1 MSPENSDVGQET
13 VTRPEAE
20 EPTKNDSR
28 SSSSSSRSSNQNHDV
43 PQSST
48 GTGQTKCSICQSMFR
63 RPEHLKRHFR
73 SHTKEKPFECA
84 QCGRHFSRTDTLHR
98 HELSH
103 HNAGMEGGKDR
114 THRITVKTFRA
125 CYKCA
130 IARVRCSGGSPCA
143 RCESRSLECQ
153 YPTERR
159 SKAKT
164 RKETQP
170 SFTND
175 DTSYDQ
181 SSHLAQSTWANGT
194 DLRPSRNGEQSI
206 PPPFHYQMTQFQ
218 LQMPISN
225 APNAVASNLSAN
237 NNNIEPE
244 NKRLDETRTNGQALG
259 AEDNSTSLSLHDST
273 REVKKMRVPSVQNS
287 TVGTQGLYSQ
297 IATSTEDMAEPAHR
311 TEGLQS
317 AKGSDGIATMPTVG
331 SQQVPMELIQPLL
344 NQTTVPTINWLP
356 QDLANASND
365 RRHSI
370 NTYQKTSGIL
380 DTSLSQA
387 PWYQSV
393 IHGTE
398 SSSLVSENVS
408 QTPSGYTSLGGN
420 TESPSQSS
428 HLNRRVRN
436 HSEDGAIPN
445 SSSSRLN
452 QDSWSLLCAASANA
466 SLQLQQADTRRQ
478 YLFPQFPKP
487 RVHATNENHYDH
499 HHTLGPPTYERIRS
513 AFIQLCCAESILYPK
528 FESDHLPDAE
538 TLSSFINLYFMHF
551 QPVYPIFHTPTF
563 DINECH
569 WLVVLALSA
578 IGCHFAGSQ
587 EQSECAPVFHE
598 FLRRAISVE
607 EEKYYVDRAPVW
619 LLQASVLN
627 CVGILYSCDERARL
641 LALNTF
647 GNLIGFVNRE
657 KLLSRPDRPI
667 QPLNG
672 KTNEQHWVSWVEDE
686 IRRRIGYLI
695 WLLDCTIAYHF
706 DRRPLLSLDESQ
718 ATLPSHEALWTAKSL
733 EAWKDVRGRMS
744 DQKESSLYDAVLVM
758 YIEKELVPDIGEFS
772 QLLLIHALYH
782 RMWEVGDYFRRPLSF
797 WNPTS
802 KKQSRHSALP
812 SGSVWLPGIP
822 SYSKWRNSACDCL
835 DILHWAA
842 GSTVARTAGL
852 EHPTILH
859 LHLARIILLAP
870 FREIRSLATSLA
882 MEESRWCERE
892 QTLEWH
898 YILRWVKHDQYKARL
913 AVVHAGAMLRHAR
926 DFSSRSFHEPVA
938 VFLATLVLWAY
949 GACYTF
955 LSDMTSR
962 HEASH
967 GMPEKPL
974 FIHLDRPCDDELAQ
988 LFVREG
994 QGMKAVLTGVGDICA
1009 PRGPEETLKAGCL
1022 ILAGLSSWGISKRFT
1037 AILGKLSEIT
1047 SKS

>member
-20 EPTKNDSR
+20 EPTKDDSR
-28 SSSSSSRSSNQNHDV
+28 SSSSGGSNHNHDA

-48 GTGQTKCSICQSMFR
+48 GAGQTKCSICQSTFR

-170 SFTND
+170 SFTKD

-181 SSHLAQSTWANGT
+181 ASHLAQPTWTNGT
-194 DLRPSRNGEQSI
+194 DLRPSRNGEQSM

-218 LQMPISN
+218 LQMPMSN
-225 APNAVASNLSAN
+225 ASNAVSSKLSADH
-237 NNNIEPE
+237 NNIDPE
-244 NKRLDETRTNGQALG
+244 NRRSDETRINGQTSS
-259 AEDNSTSLSLHDST
+259 AEDNFTCSSLHDST
-273 REVKKMRVPSVQNS
+273 RELKKMRVPSVQYGDA
-287 TVGTQGLYSQ
+287 GTQGLYSQ
-297 IATSTEDMAEPAHR
+297 IATSTEDMTEPPHR

-317 AKGSDGIATMPTVG
+317 AKSSNSIAMMPTVG

-344 NQTTVPTINWLP
+344 DQTTAPTINWLP
-356 QDLANASND
+356 QNLGNASSN
-365 RRHSI
+365 RRHST
-370 NTYQKTSGIL
+370 NTYQKTPGIL
-380 DTSLSQA
+380 DTSLNQA
-387 PWYQSV
+387 SWYPSA
-393 IHGTE
+393 IHGAD

-408 QTPSGYTSLGGN
+408 QTPSGYTSLGGT
-420 TESPSQSS
+420 TESPSQSN
-428 HLNRRVRN
+428 LNRRARN
-436 HSEDGAIPN
+436 HSVDGAIPQ
-445 SSSSRLN
+445 SSSSKLN

-478 YLFPQFPKP
+478 YLFPQFPET
-487 RVHATNENHYDH
+487 RVRATNENKNGYR
-499 HHTLGPPTYERIRS
+499 HTLEPSTYERIRS
-513 AFIQLCCAESILYPK
+513 AFNQLCCVESILYPK
-528 FESDHLPDAE
+528 FETDHLPGAE
-538 TLSSFINLYFMHF
+538 TLSSFIDLYFVHF

-563 DINECH
+563 DINKCH
-569 WLVVLALSA
+569 WIVVLALSA
-578 IGCHFAGSQ
+578 VGSHFAGSQ
-587 EQSECAPVFHE
+587 EQIECAPVFHE
-598 FLRRAISVE
+598 FLRRATNVE
-607 EEKYYVDRAPVW
+607 EEKYLVDRAPVW

-647 GNLIGFVNRE
+647 GNLVGFVTRE
-657 KLLSRPDRPI
+657 KLLGHRPI
-667 QPLNG
+667 QSSNG
-672 KTNEQHWVSWVEDE
+672 ETKELRWVSWVDDE
-686 IRRRIGYLI
+686 IRRRTGYLI

-706 DRRPLLSLDESQ
+706 DKRPLLSLDESQ
-718 ATLPSHEALWTAKSL
+718 ATLPSHEALWEAESP
-733 EAWKDVRGRMS
+733 EAWEEVRRGIS

-758 YIEKELVPDIGEFS
+758 YIEKELVPDLGEFS

-842 GSTVARTAGL
+842 GSTVARSAGL

-870 FREIRSLATSLA
+870 FREIRTLATSLA
-882 MEESRWCERE
+882 MEESHWHERE
-892 QTLEWH
+892 QALEWH

-913 AVVHAGAMLRHAR
+913 AVVHAGALLRHAR

-949 GACYTF
+949 GACYPS
-955 LSDMTSR
+955 LSDMTSCR
-962 HEASH
+962 EAGH

-994 QGMKAVLTGVGDICA
+994 HGMKAVLTGVGDICA
-1009 PRGPEETLKAGCL
+1009 PKGPAETLKAGCL

>member
-1 MSPENSDVGQET
+1 
-13 VTRPEAE
+13 
-20 EPTKNDSR
+20 
-28 SSSSSSRSSNQNHDV
+28 
-43 PQSST
+43 
-48 GTGQTKCSICQSMFR
+48 
-63 RPEHLKRHFR
+63 
-73 SHTKEKPFECA
+73 
-84 QCGRHFSRTDTLHR
+84 
-98 HELSH
+98 
-103 HNAGMEGGKDR
+103 MEGGKDR

-175 DTSYDQ
+175 DASYAQ

-225 APNAVASNLSAN
+225 ASNAVSSNLSAN

-244 NKRLDETRTNGQALG
+244 NKHLDETRTNGQALG

-273 REVKKMRVPSVQNS
+273 REVKKMRVPSVQNG
-287 TVGTQGLYSQ
+287 TVRTQGLYSQ

-356 QDLANASND
+356 QDLANASNG

-398 SSSLVSENVS
+398 SSSLVSEN
-408 QTPSGYTSLGGN
+408 
-420 TESPSQSS
+420 
-428 HLNRRVRN
+428 
-436 HSEDGAIPN
+436 
-445 SSSSRLN
+445 
-452 QDSWSLLCAASANA
+452 
-466 SLQLQQADTRRQ
+466 
-478 YLFPQFPKP
+478 
-487 RVHATNENHYDH
+487 
-499 HHTLGPPTYERIRS
+499 
-513 AFIQLCCAESILYPK
+513 
-528 FESDHLPDAE
+528 
-538 TLSSFINLYFMHF
+538 
-551 QPVYPIFHTPTF
+551 
-563 DINECH
+563 
-569 WLVVLALSA
+569 
-578 IGCHFAGSQ
+578 
-587 EQSECAPVFHE
+587 
-598 FLRRAISVE
+598 

-627 CVGILYSCDERARL
+627 CVGIVYSCDERARL

-672 KTNEQHWVSWVEDE
+672 KTNEQHWLSWVEDE

-695 WLLDCTIAYHF
+695 WLLDCTIAYQF

-733 EAWKDVRGRMS
+733 EAWKDDLQLTRRLE

-949 GACYTF
+949 GACYTS

-1009 PRGPEETLKAGCL
+1009 PQGPEETLKVGCL

>member
-1 MSPENSDVGQET
+1 
-13 VTRPEAE
+13 
-20 EPTKNDSR
+20 
-28 SSSSSSRSSNQNHDV
+28 
-43 PQSST
+43 
-48 GTGQTKCSICQSMFR
+48 
-63 RPEHLKRHFR
+63 
-73 SHTKEKPFECA
+73 
-84 QCGRHFSRTDTLHR
+84 
-98 HELSH
+98 
-103 HNAGMEGGKDR
+103 MEGGKDR

-170 SFTND
+170 SFTKD
-175 DTSYDQ
+175 DTSYDE
-181 SSHLAQSTWANGT
+181 SSHMAQSTWENGT
-194 DLRPSRNGEQSI
+194 DQRPSRNGEQSM

-218 LQMPISN
+218 LQMPMSN
-225 APNAVASNLSAN
+225 APNAVSSKSSIDQDNV
-237 NNNIEPE
+237 EPG
-244 NKRLDETRTNGQALG
+244 NRHLDENGSNGQAPSAG
-259 AEDNSTSLSLHDST
+259 EDISTSLNLHEST
-273 REVKKMRVPSVQNS
+273 REVKKMRIPFVQSGNA
-287 TVGTQGLYSQ
+287 GAQGLYSR

-311 TEGLQS
+311 YEGLQS
-317 AKGSDGIATMPTVG
+317 EGGSDSMATMPTLRN
-331 SQQVPMELIQPLL
+331 QQVPLEPRQPLL
-344 NQTTVPTINWLP
+344 NHTTVPTIDWLP
-356 QDLANASND
+356 QDLANTSNN

-370 NTYQKTSGIL
+370 NTYRKTSGIS
-380 DTSLSQA
+380 DTSLNQTL
-387 PWYQSV
+387 WYPSV
-393 IHGTE
+393 IPGTT
-398 SSSLVSENVS
+398 SSSLVSENLS
-408 QTPSGYTSLGGN
+408 QTPSGYTSLGGT
-420 TESPSQSS
+420 TESPTQSS
-428 HLNRRVRN
+428 HLNRRARN
-436 HSEDGAIPN
+436 HSVDGAIPKP
-445 SSSSRLN
+445 SSSRQN
-452 QDSWSLLCAASANA
+452 QDSLSLLCAASANA

-478 YLFPQFPKP
+478 FLFPQFPET
-487 RVHATNENHYDH
+487 RVHAANENHNGH
-499 HHTLGPPTYERIRS
+499 RHALESSTYEKIRS
-513 AFIQLCCAESILYPK
+513 AFNQLCCVESLLYPK

-538 TLSSFINLYFMHF
+538 TVSSLVHLYFVHF
-551 QPVYPIFHTPTF
+551 QPVYPIFHIPTF
-563 DINECH
+563 DINLCH
-569 WLVVLALSA
+569 WLVVLALAA
-578 IGCHFAGSQ
+578 IGCQFAGSQ
-587 EQSECAPVFHE
+587 EQIECAPVFHE

-607 EEKYYVDRAPVW
+607 KEKYYVDRAPVW
-619 LLQASVLN
+619 FLQASVLN
-627 CVGILYSCDERARL
+627 CIGLLYNCDERARL

-647 GNLIGFVNRE
+647 GNLIGLVSSE
-657 KLLSRPDRPI
+657 KLLGRPDGSV
-667 QPLNG
+667 QFSNG
-672 KTNEQHWVSWVEDE
+672 TMSEQRWVSWIEDE
-686 IRRRIGYLI
+686 IRRRAGYLI

-706 DRRPLLSLDESQ
+706 DKRPFLSLDESQ
-718 ATLPSHEALWTAKSL
+718 AALPSHEALWEAGSP
-733 EAWKDVRGRMS
+733 EAWEEVRGRIS
-744 DQKESSLYDAVLVM
+744 DQEEYSLYDAVLIM

-782 RMWEVGDYFRRPLSF
+782 RMWEVGNYFRRPLSF

-842 GSTVARTAGL
+842 GSTVTRTAGL

-882 MEESRWCERE
+882 KEETRWRERE

-926 DFSSRSFHEPVA
+926 DFSSRSFHEPDA

-949 GACYTF
+949 GSCSIP
-955 LSDMTSR
+955 LSDMTHF
-962 HEASH
+962 HEARH

-974 FIHLDRPCDDELAQ
+974 LIHLDRPCDDELAQ

-994 QGMKAVLTGVGDICA
+994 HGMKAVLTGVGDVCA
-1009 PRGPEETLKAGCL
+1009 PQGPEETLKAGCQ
-1022 ILAGLSSWGISKRFT
+1022 ILAGLSSWGVFKRFT

-1047 SKS
+1047 SQP

>member
-48 GTGQTKCSICQSMFR
+48 GTGQTKCSICQSTFR

-311 TEGLQS
+311 TEGL
-317 AKGSDGIATMPTVG
+317 
-331 SQQVPMELIQPLL
+331 
-344 NQTTVPTINWLP
+344 
-356 QDLANASND
+356 
-365 RRHSI
+365 H
-370 NTYQKTSGIL
+370 
-380 DTSLSQA
+380 
-387 PWYQSV
+387 
-393 IHGTE
+393 
-398 SSSLVSENVS
+398 
-408 QTPSGYTSLGGN
+408 
-420 TESPSQSS
+420 
-428 HLNRRVRN
+428 
-436 HSEDGAIPN
+436 
-445 SSSSRLN
+445 
-452 QDSWSLLCAASANA
+452 
-466 SLQLQQADTRRQ
+466 
-478 YLFPQFPKP
+478 
-487 RVHATNENHYDH
+487 
-499 HHTLGPPTYERIRS
+499 
-513 AFIQLCCAESILYPK
+513 
-528 FESDHLPDAE
+528 
-538 TLSSFINLYFMHF
+538 
-551 QPVYPIFHTPTF
+551 
-563 DINECH
+563 
-569 WLVVLALSA
+569 
-578 IGCHFAGSQ
+578 
-587 EQSECAPVFHE
+587 ECAPVFHE